1 MNKYYLS
8 ALDKDGE
15 PVLFV
20 YDKDTNIW
28 HKLDPLRVKQFAS
41 MGSELYALC
50 DYDEALGGYPIYAF
64 NGTTGTLE
72 ESVSWSF
79 ESGDMYLD
87 EPDNK
92 YVKRYDIR
100 LKAEE
105 PESIRL
111 EIQYNSDGV
120 WIEYGLAGGSAQCT
134 GHSSQLRT
142 YTIPVLPRRCDHLRY
157 RISGTGDVRI
167 YSITRTEETGSD
179 VN

>member
-8 ALDKDGE
+8 ALDSEGE

-50 DYDEALGGYPIYAF
+50 GYDEALGGYPIYAF
-64 NGTTGTLE
+64 NGTMGTLE
-72 ESVSWSF
+72 ETVTWSF

-105 PESIRL
+105 PESLRL
-111 EIQYNSDGV
+111 EIQYDSSGI
-120 WIEYGLAGGSAQCT
+120 WEEYGLPRFAHNDDLLQA
-134 GHSSQLRT
+134 L
-142 YTIPVLPRRCDHLRY
+142 TIPVLPRRCDHLRY
-157 RISGTGDVRI
+157 RISGTGDVKI
-167 YSITRTEETGSD
+167 YSVARVEEIGSD

>member
-1 MNKYYLS
+1 M
-8 ALDKDGE
+8 
-15 PVLFV
+15 
-20 YDKDTNIW
+20 
-28 HKLDPLRVKQFAS
+28 
-41 MGSELYALC
+41 
-50 DYDEALGGYPIYAF
+50 GGYPIYAF
-64 NGTTGTLE
+64 NGTVGTLE
-72 ESVSWSF
+72 DTVSWSF

-105 PESIRL
+105 PESLRL
-111 EIQYNSDGV
+111 EIQYDSSGI
-120 WIEYGLAGGSAQCT
+120 WEEYGLAGGSAQCT

-157 RISGTGDVRI
+157 RISGTGDVKI
-167 YSITRTEETGSD
+167 YSIARIVEIGSD